1 MQLTYQK
8 MLERDILIDKKVAQN
23 YFNLD
28 KVVNLLELLL
38 KTFLNWPWITLT
50 DPNWLKA
57 ISLQQKLEFLR
68 FCYIVNFLRSL
79 IFQGTKIEKIFI
91 TAMYTVNSAKFKN
104 VVDGYV

>member
-38 KTFLNWPWITLT
+38 KTFLN
-50 DPNWLKA
+50 
-57 ISLQQKLEFLR
+57 
-68 FCYIVNFLRSL
+68 
-79 IFQGTKIEKIFI
+79 
-91 TAMYTVNSAKFKN
+91 
-104 VVDGYV
+104 